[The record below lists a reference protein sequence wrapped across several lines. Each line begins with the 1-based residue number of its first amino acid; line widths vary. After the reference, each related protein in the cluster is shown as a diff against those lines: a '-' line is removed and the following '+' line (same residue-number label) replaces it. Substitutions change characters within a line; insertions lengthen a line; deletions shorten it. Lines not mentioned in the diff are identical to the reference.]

1 MFDIDVEFCLVRT
14 IWLVVYWCSIV
25 RIVIDNIAS
34 SYKLVGVFLIKW
46 EVIVIVKMY
55 LVGPIFINDV
65 VGFFFCCVA
74 IATFSIV
81 TTTTTMLYNIYK

>member
-55 LVGPIFINDV
+55 LVGPIFINNV
-65 VGFFFCCVA
+65 VGLFFLLLCCYCNFLDCNNDNDDA
-74 IATFSIV
+74 I
-81 TTTTTMLYNIYK
+81 